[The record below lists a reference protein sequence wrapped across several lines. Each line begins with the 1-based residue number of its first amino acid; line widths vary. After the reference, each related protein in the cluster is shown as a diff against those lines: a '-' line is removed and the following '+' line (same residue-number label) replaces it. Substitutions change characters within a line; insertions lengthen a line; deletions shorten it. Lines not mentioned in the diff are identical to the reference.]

1 MSATWDTPQ
10 HDNSVEML
18 LPSQAIHTQ
27 VRGSLLARSYSV
39 HLIVRLPSGCE
50 RLELRALVELG
61 HYYYIALPK

>member
-1 MSATWDTPQ
+1 MSSTWDAPQ

-27 VRGSLLARSYSV
+27 VRGSLLARSYFV